1 MVSVEERDAKLTPKF
16 NSNLYLYVGTHTQ
29 SKQFS
34 LDERR
39 FQIKSVPHSG
49 TSIRTRQFSLDAML
63 KEARSLAVH
72 RNSYII
78 REANTKISDPDW

>member
-1 MVSVEERDAKLTPKF
+1 MVSVEERDAKLAPQF
-16 NSNLYLYVGTHTQ
+16 NSNLYPYVGTHTQ

-34 LDERR
+34 LDARR
-39 FQIKSVPHSG
+39 FQIKSVTHSG

-63 KEARSLAVH
+63 KETRSLVVN
-72 RNSYII
+72 RNSYTL